1 MSSELVLIG
10 AFVGVLVVYFLTGVP
25 VAFALGLTSITLMIL
40 PLGPPFNFEIIGSR
54 IYQGM
59 NSFVLLAIPFFMLA
73 GRLMNEGGATEP
85 LFDFA
90 RAIVGDVRA
99 ATGHVNIVASM
110 IFSGMTG
117 VAVADAAGL
126 GTVEYR
132 AMRDEGYDEGFS
144 VAITGSSSI
153 IGPIIPPSLPLVIY
167 GILAGVSIGQ
177 LFIGGIIP
185 GVLLGLSLML
195 IVAYYARRK
204 QYPGGETRD
213 FSRIVETGKVS
224 LPALFTPI
232 IIIGGII
239 LGVFTATEAAAVAS
253 VYALAIGHF
262 WYGGLNLE
270 KTYIIFRS
278 TMVDTAALVLI
289 VAIANLYGYLLIVA
303 GIPQA
308 LTAAVTSLSTDPTV
322 VLFLLIALLIVI
334 GTMLETIAALTVF
347 VPVLLPL
354 IEAVGI
360 DPLHF
365 GIVMVLTL
373 MIGLLT
379 PPFGVILFVLER
391 ITDVDVERIVR
402 SMLPFY
408 VPLFAALIII
418 ALVPE
423 TVTWLASALV

>member
-1 MSSELVLIG
+1 MSELLLIG
-10 AFVGVLVVYFLTGVP
+10 AFVGFLVLYFLTGIS
-25 VAFALGLTSITLMIL
+25 VAIALGLTSLSLMIL
-40 PLGPPFNFEIIGSR
+40 PFGPALNFEIIGSR
-54 IYQGM
+54 IFQGM

-99 ATGHVNIVASM
+99 ATGQVNVVASM

-132 AMRDEGYDEGFS
+132 AMREKGYEKGFS

-185 GVLLGLSLML
+185 GLLIGISLML
-195 IVAYYARRK
+195 LISYYARRK
-204 QYPGGETRD
+204 GYPSGEERTV
-213 FSRIVETGKVS
+213 SQMIETGIKAF
-224 LPALFTPI
+224 PALMTPI
-232 IIIGGII
+232 IIVGGIMG
-239 LGVFTATEAAAVAS
+239 GVFTATESAAVAS
-253 VYALAIGHF
+253 LYALLIGAF
-262 WYGGLNLE
+262 WYGGLTWE
-270 KTYIIFRS
+270 KVHLIFRS

-289 VAIANLYGYLLIVA
+289 VAIANLYGYLLIISGV
-303 GIPQA
+303 PQA
-308 LTAAVTSLSTDPTV
+308 LTAAVTSLSTDPTI
-322 VLFLLIALLIVI
+322 VLLLLVGLLIVV

-354 IEAVGI
+354 IETVGI

-373 MIGLLT
+373 MLGLLT

-391 ITDVDVERIVR
+391 ITSVDVEKIVR

-408 VPLFAALIII
+408 VPLFAALLTVV
-418 ALVPE
+418 LVPE
-423 TVTWLASALV
+423 TVTWLANMFI

>member
-1 MSSELVLIG
+1 MSEFLLIG
-10 AFVGVLVVYFLTGVP
+10 AFVGFLVLYFMVGIP
-25 VAFALGLTSITLMIL
+25 VAHALGLTSLTLMLL
-40 PLGPPFNFEIIGSR
+40 PMGPELNFTIIGSR
-54 IYQGM
+54 TFQGM

-132 AMRDEGYDEGFS
+132 AMRDEGYDQAFS
-144 VAITGSSSI
+144 VAVTGSSSI

-185 GVLLGLSLML
+185 GVLIGMSLMG
-195 IVAYYARRK
+195 IVTVFARK
-204 QYPGGETRD
+204 HGYPGGSKRD
-213 FSRIVETGKVS
+213 LSVILSTSKEA
-224 LPALFTPI
+224 LPALFTPV
-232 IIIGGII
+232 IIIGGIMA
-239 LGVFTATEAAAVAS
+239 GVFTATESAVIAS
-253 VYALAIGHF
+253 IYALLLGLY
-262 WYGGLNLE
+262 WYGGLDWK
-270 KTYIIFRS
+270 KTYVILRS
-278 TMVDTAALVLI
+278 TMVDTAVLVLI
-289 VAIANLYGYLLIVA
+289 VAIANLYGYLLIISGV
-303 GIPQA
+303 PQA
-308 LTAAVTSLSTDPTV
+308 LTDAVMTLSTDPTIV
-322 VLFLLIALLIVI
+322 MLLLVALLLVV

-354 IEAVGI
+354 TEAVGI

-373 MIGLLT
+373 MVGLLT

-391 ITDVDVERIVR
+391 VTEIEVERIVR
-402 SMLPFY
+402 AMLPFY
-408 VPLFAALIII
+408 VPLFAALLIITLI
-418 ALVPE
+418 PE
-423 TVTWLASALV
+423 TVTYLARMFV